1 MMLHL
6 TDLVELHN
14 MTFLS
19 LKKKETK
26 KNRGGIGIIIYDI
39 SFFKKERNK
48 EME

>member
-1 MMLHL
+1 
-6 TDLVELHN
+6 